1 MSCCTERSHG
11 VYHAANIPVAGVSVP
26 AASIDPEA
34 LGNIYKALS
43 VINDTDQ
50 DIKVEYVTTEGVK
63 SDFIVPKSI
72 KGFTRALKG
81 GTAISNDSVKLYSL
95 HATTDA
101 VGKVTLN
108 FGT

>member
-11 VYHAANIPVAGVSVP
+11 VLHSANIPVLGIQVP
-26 AASIDPEA
+26 AVSIDPEA

-50 DIKVEYVTTEGVK
+50 DIRVEYITSEGVK

-81 GTAISNDSVKLYSL
+81 GVAIVNDSVKLYSL
-95 HATTDA
+95 HATAGA
-101 VGKVTLN
+101 VGNVTLN